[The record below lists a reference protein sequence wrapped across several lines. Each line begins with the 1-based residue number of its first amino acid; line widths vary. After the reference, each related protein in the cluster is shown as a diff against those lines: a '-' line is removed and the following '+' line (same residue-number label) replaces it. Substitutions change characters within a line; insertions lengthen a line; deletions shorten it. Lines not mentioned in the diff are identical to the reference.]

1 MKKKFDYLRFVASF
15 TEVHDASYKTARL
28 FVRTLYG
35 KVEDEINDFIFLDTV
50 FKFNVFNPAT
60 FESRCFS
67 LPSSW
72 LVLETPALKA
82 KINSYTYEEL
92 EGFGC

>member
-1 MKKKFDYLRFVASF
+1 MKKKFEYFRFVPIF
-15 TEVHDASYKTARL
+15 TDYHDLAYRTARL
-28 FVRTLYG
+28 FVKNLYG
-35 KVEDEINDFIFLDTV
+35 KVDDEINDVVFLEEN
-50 FKFNVFNPAT
+50 FKFNLFNCNT